1 MCTWYNIY
9 NKWTVRLRR
18 AGETMIGKKWLTACG
33 IVVFWLISMMCQAVS
48 IIYDNTWRDAYGQVL
63 ERTVFSLDECTGH
76 DDYIMELF
84 TDTDVTAMEAYD
96 IQATVLQKNTRY
108 SYYWYP
114 HYMATVVLAVSDD
127 CPYDITGWH
136 SLQTLPVTVCI
147 LSSQPQYSFS
157 VQAMSYGLGRDVSG
171 QLAVQAL
178 KKIHEEG
185 RFQLDTLT
193 GFNIMQPYRNRPAAQ
208 VYVLYDYQARQW
220 QRRGAP
226 IHIVVPDEGT
236 LAFQKGLL
244 SKIPLVVDDA
254 RLADCLADAAYR
266 TEPMEGAVQISDQE
280 SFFVSADLISH
291 QMLFHVFH
299 VYEKNVLTGTNNML
313 WYMAALFVTILWGCR
328 LRRHVIQPRMRNAYA
343 GLTLV
348 LCGWV
353 LLRMYKLMLPGYA
366 VDLIRWSWYSYYLF
380 FGLLVS
386 LIVWIG
392 YMASQPDWHPE
403 CPPWLRL
410 LFSYNLVLAVLVCTN
425 DIHQWAFILPDIAG
439 DANSYHGNG
448 PLYYLLA
455 VSYGAEFL
463 VVNFWLCYASWKQH
477 VQRSFRLILPF
488 LCCLFYGGYIV
499 GYLMKIPFCRISE
512 LVLTTVVWTLIW
524 LEVVMRIRII
534 PTNEGYIEF
543 FRQSRLAIQLCDD
556 SGRVAYASRD
566 INNLP
571 LEDMEIQTMPIRGGW
586 VRWYRDVRHLRQ
598 QKRNLSLVAQA
609 LERSYH
615 LLRREEEIQRQVI
628 HQEVSRRI
636 YAELEQ
642 VISSKRE
649 RIAAYMKALQSMK
662 PGIEADAI
670 VSHLNVM
677 VCYLKKRCIL
687 LLRGKEK
694 GILEVRELS
703 LAVSESQHYMTVA
716 GLRGMATVRLPGTIP
731 DKTALFL
738 YDMFEE
744 IGEASIAHHEPY
756 WICHFSETGRAWSLS
771 VMLEDRP
778 EGSDWLPRALAGS
791 TLPEPLIYDRL
802 EYGRRLTV
810 SIGKESYH
818 D

>member
-1 MCTWYNIY
+1 M
-9 NKWTVRLRR
+9 
-18 AGETMIGKKWLTACG
+18 
-33 IVVFWLISMMCQAVS
+33 
-48 IIYDNTWRDAYGQVL
+48 
-63 ERTVFSLDECTGH
+63 
-76 DDYIMELF
+76 
-84 TDTDVTAMEAYD
+84 
-96 IQATVLQKNTRY
+96 
-108 SYYWYP
+108 
-114 HYMATVVLAVSDD
+114 
-127 CPYDITGWH
+127 
-136 SLQTLPVTVCI
+136 
-147 LSSQPQYSFS
+147 
-157 VQAMSYGLGRDVSG
+157 
-171 QLAVQAL
+171 
-178 KKIHEEG
+178 
-185 RFQLDTLT
+185 
-193 GFNIMQPYRNRPAAQ
+193 
-208 VYVLYDYQARQW
+208 
-220 QRRGAP
+220 
-226 IHIVVPDEGT
+226 
-236 LAFQKGLL
+236 
-244 SKIPLVVDDA
+244 
-254 RLADCLADAAYR
+254 
-266 TEPMEGAVQISDQE
+266 
-280 SFFVSADLISH
+280 
-291 QMLFHVFH
+291 
-299 VYEKNVLTGTNNML
+299 
-313 WYMAALFVTILWGCR
+313 
-328 LRRHVIQPRMRNAYA
+328 
-343 GLTLV
+343 
-348 LCGWV
+348 
-353 LLRMYKLMLPGYA
+353 
-366 VDLIRWSWYSYYLF
+366 
-380 FGLLVS
+380 
-386 LIVWIG
+386 
-392 YMASQPDWHPE
+392 
-403 CPPWLRL
+403 
-410 LFSYNLVLAVLVCTN
+410 
-425 DIHQWAFILPDIAG
+425 
-439 DANSYHGNG
+439 
-448 PLYYLLA
+448 
-455 VSYGAEFL
+455 
-463 VVNFWLCYASWKQH
+463 
-477 VQRSFRLILPF
+477 QRSFRLILPF

-677 VCYLKKRCIL
+677 ACYLKKRCIL

-716 GLRGMATVRLPGTIP
+716 GLRGMATVRLSGTIP

-744 IGEASIAHHEPY
+744 IGEASIAHQEPY

-778 EGSDWLPRALAGS
+778 EESDWLPKALAGS